1 MRTLRKNS
9 PGQVEW
15 NGGSTTFVFCIPF
28 SYYFIVYLV
37 LPSYQRKGAVRF
49 GLRMF

>member
-15 NGGSTTFVFCIPF
+15 NGGSTKQTQPSGLCALSSTTTALQEQNQHKINDTF
-28 SYYFIVYLV
+28 LV
-37 LPSYQRKGAVRF
+37 VL
-49 GLRMF
+49 

>member
-15 NGGSTTFVFCIPF
+15 NGGSTMIHILRGWTRQMGTLWPDWKDEDAPDYLQQ
-28 SYYFIVYLV
+28 SIV
-37 LPSYQRKGAVRF
+37 
-49 GLRMF
+49 